1 MHSIN
6 RYAKDFNRSMKRF
19 DKNKSSYLKYWDIY
33 HFCGCM
39 AKSQKLPVNEFKLVE
54 VIFEFD
60 ESFTKSYSEEIL
72 EGYFFEVDVI
82 FIMIYLSCLKE
93 WKLKKLKSLFLIYM
107 AKVNLLFT

>member
-6 RYAKDFNRSMKRF
+6 RYAKDFNRSTKRF

-60 ESFTKSYSEEIL
+60 ESFTKSYSEEIH
-72 EGYFFEVDVI
+72 EEYFFEVDVI
-82 FIMIYLSCLKE
+82 FIMIYLFCLKE
-93 WKLKKLKSLFLIYM
+93 LKLKKLKSLFLIYM

>member
-54 VIFEFD
+54 LSLNLTKALQKVIVKKFLKD
-60 ESFTKSYSEEIL
+60 
-72 EGYFFEVDVI
+72 I
-82 FIMIYLSCLKE
+82 FLK
-93 WKLKKLKSLFLIYM
+93 LM
-107 AKVNLLFT
+107 

>member
-39 AKSQKLPVNEFKLVE
+39 AKSQKLPVNELKLV
-54 VIFEFD
+54 
-60 ESFTKSYSEEIL
+60 
-72 EGYFFEVDVI
+72 
-82 FIMIYLSCLKE
+82 
-93 WKLKKLKSLFLIYM
+93 
-107 AKVNLLFT
+107 